1 MTSIYGRLGF
11 DSTVASDVVQPLAD
25 TTLNHISHVPK
36 LLNDW
41 QTEDIAN
48 SNTGGYFQNPV
59 STVIS
64 NIWATSNSIIEITG
78 LSTSNANAIYIAAI
92 GLQTAANNFYHHT
105 NRISGVEPVNTD
117 TILLPHYE
125 SAIGVGKIIMYL
137 VSQTDGISNNSPLI
151 GSFTSLFTGNTLNTY
166 YTTIQNYANTV
177 ANSVYTQTGNY
188 YSNLISTQVSTI
200 SSELIE
206 ITTFM
211 NTKNT
216 ADVNF
221 YINSQAVLADYNSLK
236 GFSNMG
242 QTQEDLINNYIGTP
256 KLLSRINS

>member
-1 MTSIYGRLGF
+1 
-11 DSTVASDVVQPLAD
+11 
-25 TTLNHISHVPK
+25 
-36 LLNDW
+36 
-41 QTEDIAN
+41 
-48 SNTGGYFQNPV
+48 
-59 STVIS
+59 
-64 NIWATSNSIIEITG
+64 
-78 LSTSNANAIYIAAI
+78 
-92 GLQTAANNFYHHT
+92 
-105 NRISGVEPVNTD
+105 VEPVNTD

-177 ANSVYTQTGNY
+177 ANSIYTQTGNY
-188 YSNLISTQVSTI
+188 YSNLTSTQVSTI
-200 SSELIE
+200 SSKLIE

>member
-1 MTSIYGRLGF
+1 M
-11 DSTVASDVVQPLAD
+11 
-25 TTLNHISHVPK
+25 
-36 LLNDW
+36 
-41 QTEDIAN
+41 
-48 SNTGGYFQNPV
+48 
-59 STVIS
+59 
-64 NIWATSNSIIEITG
+64 
-78 LSTSNANAIYIAAI
+78 
-92 GLQTAANNFYHHT
+92 
-105 NRISGVEPVNTD
+105 EPVNTD

-177 ANSVYTQTGNY
+177 ANSIYTQTGNY
-188 YSNLISTQVSTI
+188 YSNLTSTQVSTI
-200 SSELIE
+200 SSKLIE